1 MITTLNDQNNHLFLQ
16 YTIRESVDSL
26 CRDGA
31 DRTRPF
37 SKIEWLRTPKRGSYK
52 PFLDT
57 YTYSTSDSVPAKT
70 LKVRKIHSYNDL
82 RNMPHVH
89 PFFGYFC
96 SSSSSSSS
104 SSANS
109 VELAYRKSGTST
121 VLGFYMKRLL
131 SLACVHVILDQ
142 ENLRNFTHNCIIANS
157 PYLSEAI
164 FCVVTCISRFIE
176 RWGSSARAGPRE

>member
-1 MITTLNDQNNHLFLQ
+1 MQWNIIIQCLQ
-16 YTIRESVDSL
+16 IKFQFNIRESVDSL

-37 SKIEWLRTPKRGSYK
+37 SKIEWLRTPKRASYK
-52 PFLDT
+52 PFWTHTRTLRVILYPLRPSKYVKYTATMT
-57 YTYSTSDSVPAKT
+57 YGSCHTS
-70 LKVRKIHSYNDL
+70 L
-82 RNMPHVH
+82 
-89 PFFGYFC
+89 FGFFC
-96 SSSSSSSS
+96 SSSSSST
-104 SSANS
+104 S

-131 SLACVHVILDQ
+131 SLTCVILDQ
-142 ENLRNFTHNCIIANS
+142 ENLRNFTQGSVIANF

-164 FCVVTCISRFIE
+164 SIWSRASRFIE

>member
-1 MITTLNDQNNHLFLQ
+1 MAQNSQTRQLQ
-16 YTIRESVDSL
+16 AL
-26 CRDGA
+26 
-31 DRTRPF
+31 
-37 SKIEWLRTPKRGSYK
+37 
-52 PFLDT
+52 LDT

-82 RNMPHVH
+82 RNLPH
-89 PFFGYFC
+89 PLFGFFC
-96 SSSSSSSS
+96 SSSSSSS
-104 SSANS
+104 NS

-131 SLACVHVILDQ
+131 SLACVILDQ
-142 ENLRNFTHNCIIANS
+142 ENLRNFTHNCRIANF

-176 RWGSSARAGPRE
+176 RWGSSARRSAGLEAGGARANTSK

>member
-1 MITTLNDQNNHLFLQ
+1 MAQNSQTRQLQ
-16 YTIRESVDSL
+16 AL
-26 CRDGA
+26 
-31 DRTRPF
+31 
-37 SKIEWLRTPKRGSYK
+37 
-52 PFLDT
+52 LDT

-82 RNMPHVH
+82 RKLPHP
-89 PFFGYFC
+89 PFWIFC

-104 SSANS
+104 S

-131 SLACVHVILDQ
+131 SLACVILDQ
-142 ENLRNFTHNCIIANS
+142 ENLRNFTQGSVIANF
-157 PYLSEAI
+157 PYLLEAI
-164 FCVVTCISRFIE
+164 SIWSRASRFIE